1 MEGAAMMGMVTFEDL
16 EGVKHELVLRDD
28 GTWVSATLPD
38 YAETLTIVFR
48 AYYDNGPYDFP
59 RGHRH
64 IKVVAQRMKG
74 QAILVPPKP
83 ETESTTHWL
92 Y

>member
-1 MEGAAMMGMVTFEDL
+1 MEGEAMMGMVRAEDL
-16 EGVKHELVLRDD
+16 QGKKHKFVLLDD
-28 GTWVSATLPD
+28 GTWVSATAPG
-38 YAETLTIVFR
+38 YAKALTYEFH
-48 AYYDNGPYDFP
+48 AHYDPGPYEYP

-64 IKVVAQRMKG
+64 IKVVAKRLQG

-83 ETESTTHWL
+83 EDPTVHWL